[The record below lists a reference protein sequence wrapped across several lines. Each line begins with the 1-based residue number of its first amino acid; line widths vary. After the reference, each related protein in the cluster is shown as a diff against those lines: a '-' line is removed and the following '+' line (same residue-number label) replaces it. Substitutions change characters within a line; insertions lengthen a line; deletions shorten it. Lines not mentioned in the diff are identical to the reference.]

1 MNIPKYLP
9 YKVKSWVRKQPLLI
23 NTVNTLDGILHHREL
38 SMYTDIVTMISTTE
52 REYLYKLAKDTQGII
67 LCIGTYAGGS
77 TYFLGKGAEKSGA
90 HIYSI
95 DPFHLDIERQ
105 IREDDGMNYWKRKEP
120 KPPKKEVEETF
131 KKHGLEDKVT
141 LIEGFST
148 EIAEKW
154 NYGKISILFID
165 GNHKQVFQDFYAW
178 KKHLAPDAIVAFHDS
193 NDPEFPDVKK
203 AVEDIINREK
213 VKIIGKVDSI
223 TAIKLS

>member
-52 REYLYKLAKDTQGII
+52 REYLYKLAKDN
-67 LCIGTYAGGS
+67 
-77 TYFLGKGAEKSGA
+77 
-90 HIYSI
+90 IYSI